1 MQPKCLLLMS
11 LRLMKTLLW
20 KQPRRKGMTLS
31 VSEKQNP
38 FSLQVTPVV
47 ASAVNLVL
55 AETVQ
60 SKAFPLTGWCMQQV
74 VRKVYLV

>member
-1 MQPKCLLLMS
+1 MS
-11 LRLMKTLLW
+11 SPDVFEAYENTVLETTK
-20 KQPRRKGMTLS
+20 KRRDDFVS

-60 SKAFPLTGWCMQQV
+60 SKAFPLTRWYRQQV
-74 VRKVYLV
+74 VRKVYLF